1 MKTGGGIVSPVL
13 SILFYFDDA
22 FVATNLQKSQTIFK
36 YELRIENFSTQLVT
50 MRLFTVP
57 F

>member
-13 SILFYFDDA
+13 SILFYFDVA

-36 YELRIENFSTQLVT
+36 YELRIENCSTQLVT